1 MNIMVIQYYYYNL
14 FEENKYYPQTFLD
27 KFFETRNDD
36 NNINSLFKELV
47 QIIDWSDD
55 ESNN

>member
-1 MNIMVIQYYYYNL
+1 MNTEQTSKNIFTY
-14 FEENKYYPQTFLD
+14 KYYPQTFLD
-27 KFFETRNDD
+27 ELFETHNDS
-36 NNINSLFKELV
+36 NINNLFKELV